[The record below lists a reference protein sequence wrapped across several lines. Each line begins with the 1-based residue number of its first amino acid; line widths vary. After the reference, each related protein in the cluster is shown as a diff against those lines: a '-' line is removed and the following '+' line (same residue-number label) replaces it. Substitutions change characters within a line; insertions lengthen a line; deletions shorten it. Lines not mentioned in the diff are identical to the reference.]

1 MADLFGDLDHLL
13 EKKKEEPKPDP
24 IVEANSAQNLA
35 PAYDPMGSYMGV
47 EAAAA
52 PMADNR
58 YGEDVIKAVKSF
70 GRGTDAVVRGAADTI
85 TLGAMDRIAAAG
97 DTAVDKLVGN
107 DRSYDQNLKRQ
118 RDATKAD
125 QDERA
130 PLRLM
135 GQFAGGMIGPWKGTN
150 FLQQGTTLPG
160 RVIGGIEKGVTT
172 ALPYGYLSSES
183 DLGTL
188 KGQEEALWNAAKA
201 GGIGGAIGG
210 ATPVIGSIIGS
221 AVDFVRNRISPDLFS
236 SLPRGT
242 QRQIEQV
249 ASQSN
254 LPQFQREASRLGP
267 NAMLADVSPDM
278 RLIAQNVVTR
288 PGASSVVVDPLF
300 ARDAGRNQRLATA
313 LDDTLG
319 PNVDRLR
326 VNDRLSQMREQA
338 GEKYNTLA
346 QTTPDQMP
354 AYSILKSID
363 ATRSSS
369 LGRSGDV
376 ASAMDKIETV
386 LIQPKTNGTYG
397 RSAEE
402 FHAARQVADG
412 ILQNPHTPPHVTRAV
427 QAVRNELD
435 DALKGSVS
443 GWKSLDARFSDI
455 AGRQEAFQ
463 KGQTIFGNGREALRP
478 SEDAR
483 YWNALNPKQQTLDR
497 LGVRAE
503 LDRLAGQ
510 SGNDLAQF
518 NRTLMG
524 RGDDPYAK
532 LNLRFGQDKTGRLYD
547 ARDAEQIFQ
556 ETHNAVNRGSQTAQR
571 MGANQ
576 LVGSGSATGGAGAP
590 ATFADMALAAKK
602 RVGDA
607 IIDARTGM
615 MTEDA
620 ARQLGR
626 MSVAQGAERDAF
638 IRALRGRANRT
649 DPEAD
654 VERTLRA
661 IRPGLIP
668 SLLH

>member
-1 MADLFGDLDHLL
+1 MDNEFLKYVKPKSD
-13 EKKKEEPKPDP
+13 KPKPPDP
-24 IVEANSAQNLA
+24 VVEANSAQNMA
-35 PAYDPMGSYMGV
+35 PAYDPMGNYLGV
-47 EAAAA
+47 EAVAPPAANNA
-52 PMADNR
+52 

-70 GRGTDAVVRGAADTI
+70 GRGTDAFVRGAADTI
-85 TLGAMDRIAAAG
+85 TLGAMDRLAAAG

-107 DRSYDQNLKRQ
+107 DRSYDQNLQRQ
-118 RDATKAD
+118 RAATKAD
-125 QDERA
+125 QEQRA

-135 GQFAGGMIGPWKGTN
+135 GQFTGGMIGPWKGTT

-172 ALPYGYLSSES
+172 AAPYGYLSSEA
-183 DLGTL
+183 DLGTIDGQKQAGIDAL
-188 KGQEEALWNAAKA
+188 KAAGWGA
-201 GGIGGAIGG
+201 AIGG
-210 ATPVIGSIIGS
+210 AAPAIGSIIGS
-221 AVDFVRNRISPDLFS
+221 AVDFVRNRVSPDLFS

-242 QRQIEQV
+242 QRQVEHV
-249 ASQSN
+249 ARQSD
-254 LPQFQREASRLGP
+254 LPRLQSEASRLGP
-267 NAMLADVSPDM
+267 NSMLADVSPDM
-278 RLIAQNVVTR
+278 RLIAQNVATR
-288 PGASSVVVDPLF
+288 PGAASVVTDPLF
-300 ARDAGRNQRLATA
+300 ARDAGRNQRLSSA
-313 LDDTLG
+313 LDNTLG

-326 VNDRLSQMREQA
+326 VTDRLGQMREKA
-338 GEKYNTLA
+338 GEQYPALA
-346 QTTPDQMP
+346 KSTTDQMP
-354 AYSILKSID
+354 AYTVLKSID
-363 ATRSSS
+363 AARSSP

-386 LIQPKTNGTYG
+386 LIRPKTNGSYG

-402 FHAARQVADG
+402 FHAARQVADS
-412 ILQNPHTPPHVTRAV
+412 ILQNPNTPPHVSRAV

-443 GWKSLDARFSDI
+443 GWATLDAKFADI

-532 LNLRFGQDKTGRLYD
+532 LTMRFGPEKTGRLYD
-547 ARDAEQIFQ
+547 TRDAEQIFQ
-556 ETHNAVNRGSQTAQR
+556 ETHSAVNRGSQTAQR

-576 LVGSGSATGGAGAP
+576 MVGSNSATGGAGAP
-590 ATFADMALAAKK
+590 ASFADMAIAAKK
-602 RVGDA
+602 KIGDA
-607 IIDARTGM
+607 IIDARTGL

-654 VERTLRA
+654 IERTLRA